1 MLTSSNILRHT
12 PPSGPGPAGVAHTP
26 TSLMLRTDE
35 PMGCMFRLMYTNI
48 NEVATV
54 LPQYY
59 DAYGRR
65 EPVGPAHIPTSFLA
79 GQPELAYFDLL
90 NRDPDR
96 VRMFMRAM
104 GVAHRR
110 VPTTGMFDVDALLLA
125 NQEDRDRDGAPA
137 RIAWVDLGGGDGHT
151 LKLFRAAHP
160 ALRSRR
166 CVVQDLPEVLAAAKE
181 AAKRDEDLVEGV
193 DWIPLDFHHE
203 KPVEGTSPPPFL
215 FFFFFFS
222 FFFSS
227 FSLVHY
233 STDPKKTGALVYY
246 LRHILRD
253 YSDPVCATILSN
265 VRRSMSPDGSSRVL
279 VAEQVHSAPPP
290 LYAAFKDYSMIAI
303 GGKERTLDQF
313 GAVAAA
319 AGLRVA
325 AVHADK
331 GTAHAVVEMVL
342 A

>member
-1 MLTSSNILRHT
+1 MTFADLAAEVGAEESLLTRTAYMLTSSNILRHT

-203 KPVEGTSPPPFL
+203 KPVEG
-215 FFFFFFS
+215 
-222 FFFSS
+222 
-227 FSLVHY
+227 
-233 STDPKKTGALVYY
+233 ALVYY

-253 YSDPVCATILSN
+253 YSDPVCASILSN